1 MAPPHLWAHSEHQDM
16 EQEEL
21 RLEFVLIFNQ
31 RENYDKSMLPLAVKS
46 QDPPQEVKE
55 LVSFEL
61 FQFRDY
67 SILNLEIVE
76 NSNVKL

>member
-1 MAPPHLWAHSEHQDM
+1 M

-46 QDPPQEVKE
+46 QDPPQGVKE
-55 LVSFEL
+55 QVSLEL
-61 FQFRDY
+61 FHFDNRS
-67 SILNLEIVE
+67 SIKSQKEIV
-76 NSNVKL
+76 SYALSF

>member
-31 RENYDKSMLPLAVKS
+31 RENCDKSMLPLAVK
-46 QDPPQEVKE
+46 PQGPLQGAKE

-61 FQFRDY
+61 FQFHTPY
-67 SILNLEIVE
+67 FLINVVFAETILF
-76 NSNVKL
+76 